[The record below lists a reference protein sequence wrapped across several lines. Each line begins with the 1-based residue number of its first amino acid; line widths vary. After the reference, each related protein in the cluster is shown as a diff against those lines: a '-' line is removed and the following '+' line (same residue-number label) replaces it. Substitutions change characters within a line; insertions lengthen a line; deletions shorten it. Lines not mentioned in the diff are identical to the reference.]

1 MSEQRKSRPAHQA
14 RQAES
19 ERTGSQMPVQHQ
31 GQTSQP
37 TDRKLS
43 GHTPSVSSEQRS
55 SEQTSHSKSG
65 QDNRRSSEPIDSR
78 KSSQYDRKAS
88 EPNGQDGRRAS
99 APMPHRASGPYEL
112 IDSRKFGLVEPKSDL
127 VGQVEHILSD
137 PMGFKTSAK
146 THHKAHDQ
154 IIELAEEQKAEHQV
168 VISAVNPRVIRPLY
182 TEYEKVE
189 DEDDTDDDQPDL
201 GESDESDDRK
211 HTSKKGKE
219 TDFKL
224 KELRDINIPD
234 INKYENDIFMKAF
247 KAYDSKLVG
256 SLQTKDH
263 NFVPRFPAIS
273 TKFDYLTNQEKG
285 PIIVTKPVGK
295 RGI

>member
-14 RQAES
+14 RHAES

-43 GHTPSVSSEQRS
+43 GHTPSVSSEQIG
-55 SEQTSHSKSG
+55 SEQTDHTKSG
-65 QDNRRSSEPIDSR
+65 QDNRRSSEPTDR
-78 KSSQYDRKAS
+78 KNSSQYDRKAA
-88 EPNGQDGRRAS
+88 EPNGQDGRRSS
-99 APMPHRASGPYEL
+99 APMPHRASGPADQVPYEL

-127 VGQVEHILSD
+127 VEQVEHILSD

-146 THHKAHDQ
+146 THHKTHNQ

-168 VISAVNPRVIRPLY
+168 ISAVNPRVIRSLY

-189 DEDDTDDDQPDL
+189 DEDDIDDDQTDL

-219 TDFKL
+219 TEFKL
-224 KELRDINIPD
+224 KELRYSKIPD
-234 INKYENDIFMKAF
+234 ITNYENDIFMKAF

-285 PIIVTKPVGK
+285 PIIVTMPVG
-295 RGI
+295 